1 MADKK
6 IMLVATSGEENPEK
20 ATIPFVLSA
29 AALSSEID
37 ATVVLQSSSVWLAY
51 KGFAQHIHAEGF
63 APLKELIETHL
74 ELGGKIYVCG
84 PCIKSR
90 KIEQEDLIDGVKVVN
105 AGTLVAESV
114 EMDAVFNY

>member
-6 IMLVATSGEENPEK
+6 IMLVATHGEENPEK
-20 ATIPFVLSA
+20 ATIPFVLST

-37 ATVVLQSSSVWLAY
+37 ATVVLQSSSVWLVF
-51 KGFAQHIHAEGF
+51 KGYSEHIHAEGF
-63 APLKELIETHL
+63 PPLKELIYLHL
-74 ELGGKIYVCG
+74 ELGGNIYVCG

-90 KIEQEDLIDGVKVVN
+90 KIQPEELISGVKVVN

-114 EMDAVFNY
+114 DMDTVFNY